1 MDEGKL
7 PKNEHNLW
15 QLLYWANNK
24 YKYYTK
30 CRIKIRNSDKLVPKP
45 EHEKLNGLELYL
57 KVEFRLDDDD
67 SRYPNEFAL
76 SDIRIENGKIL
87 PSQLLSLADTA
98 WIASGDVQI
107 IEPLDVIPLFE
118 KHIHE

>member
-7 PKNEHNLW
+7 PRNEHNLW
-15 QLLYWANNK
+15 QLLYWANNR

-30 CRIKIRNSDKLVPKP
+30 CKIKIRNNAKLVPKP
-45 EHEKLNGLELYL
+45 EHVKLNGLELYL
-57 KVEFRLDDDD
+57 KVEFRLEDDD

-87 PSQLLSLADTA
+87 PSQLLSLVDIA
-98 WIASGDVQI
+98 WIASGDVEI
-107 IEPLDVIPLFE
+107 IEPVSVLPLFE